1 MNIRIANKFDL
12 PDFLLMVKHF
22 QESTDLPMSIRDAN
36 NWEYINK
43 MFHHIILG
51 GGLVLIAESDKTV
64 GMIVGLKNRNIWDP
78 EQFVMQELM
87 LWVEPEYRN
96 TRAGY
101 MLVKE
106 FSKQIKQMVEEK
118 QIMSAT
124 MTNTENLVNIDY
136 TRFGFKKFEE
146 TWVLG
151 V

>member
-1 MNIRIANKFDL
+1 
-12 PDFLLMVKHF
+12 
-22 QESTDLPMSIRDAN
+22 
-36 NWEYINK
+36 
-43 MFHHIILG
+43 
-51 GGLVLIAESDKTV
+51 
-64 GMIVGLKNRNIWDP
+64 
-78 EQFVMQELM
+78 MQELM

-106 FSKQIKQMVEEK
+106 FSKQIKQMVEEE